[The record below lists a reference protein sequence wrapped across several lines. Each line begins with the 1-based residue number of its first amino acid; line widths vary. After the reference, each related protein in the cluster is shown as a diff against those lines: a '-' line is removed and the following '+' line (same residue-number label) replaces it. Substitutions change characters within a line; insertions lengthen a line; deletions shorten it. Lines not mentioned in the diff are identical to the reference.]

1 MSFYL
6 YLNHGD
12 ETAKHYKKFDKDYE
26 AIEVAKKMLNE
37 IWVKRVVVIEKTT
50 IFEEPKKGNHHD

>member
-26 AIEVAKKMLNE
+26 AIEVAKKMLKE
-37 IWVKRVVVIEKTT
+37 IWVKRVIVIEKKVT
-50 IFEEPKKGNHHD
+50 FEDSR